1 MLSKEEVLHVADLA
15 RINITNDEIE
25 RYQNQ
30 LNQILNEMKIINE
43 INIEDDEILIS
54 PSKNVNV
61 YREDIPNNEE
71 EDVLKNAPKRNGNYI
86 EVKRVIND

>member
-30 LNQILNEMKIINE
+30 LNQILNEMQRINE
-43 INIEDDEILIS
+43 VNIEDDEILIS